1 MVSNFN
7 RISKLLAMLINAKAI
22 NEIAKAKK
30 NSLISR
36 PLIENIQWQRNRS
49 EVEGSGLHT

>member
-1 MVSNFN
+1 MMNIIN
-7 RISKLLAMLINAKAI
+7 PKLLINAKAI

-49 EVEGSGLHT
+49 EVVGSGLRT